1 MLLSALRDSIA
12 LTAGIV
18 ILRERIFS
26 QTLVEGLHALLL
38 DLSRYDTCAERDPF
52 LQEQEFG
59 SLLSCE
65 MSFLPMR

>member
-12 LTAGIV
+12 LIAGVV
-18 ILRERIFS
+18 ILREKIFS

-38 DLSRYDTCAERDPF
+38 DLSRYDTCAKRDPF

>member
-1 MLLSALRDSIA
+1 
-12 LTAGIV
+12 
-18 ILRERIFS
+18 
-26 QTLVEGLHALLL
+26 L